1 MAAVRRIQRAAF
13 TLIELMVVV
22 CILGVIA
29 AIAIPSFTSYLRR
42 ARTAEASQNLNALFK
57 SAASLYLSERAVR
70 GIASTTVTNCV
81 AEPTPLMP
89 SAPSSD
95 KQKFIAVGGFEQL
108 SFKIADYV
116 YYGYGI
122 DSLGVTGGVT
132 CLTTPASSVS
142 IYTFYA
148 HGDLNNDGIW
158 STFEMAVGSTDANQ
172 LHHSKGLYIVN
183 EPQ

>member
-1 MAAVRRIQRAAF
+1 MQRFQRAGF

-22 CILGVIA
+22 CILGIIA

-42 ARTAEASQNLNALFK
+42 ARTAEVSQNLNALFK
-57 SAASLYLSERAVR
+57 SAAALYLSERAAR
-70 GIASTTVTNCV
+70 GITSTTVTNCV
-81 AEPTPLMP
+81 AEPTTLTP
-89 SAPSSD
+89 SNPGSD
-95 KQKFIAVGGFEQL
+95 KQLFTPWGGFDQL

-122 DSLGVTGGVT
+122 DSLGVAGGVT
-132 CLTTPASSVS
+132 CLSNAPGSSAS

-148 HGDLNNDGIW
+148 NGDLNADGIR
-158 STFEMAVGSTDANQ
+158 STFEMAVSSNDTNQ